1 MATISHAE
9 FVIHSD
15 WVYRWVFRTK
25 GGSLA
30 IQDGHHRIARAAAEG
45 RQTARV
51 RFIDLY
57 TPPHP
62 TNQLNII
69 EGQGSPSRLCYGPVP
84 SIKGGV

>member
-1 MATISHAE
+1 MPRSPTRNSSSTRIGSTA
-9 FVIHSD
+9 
-15 WVYRWVFRTK
+15 VFRTK

-62 TNQLNII
+62 TNQLN
-69 EGQGSPSRLCYGPVP
+69 LF
-84 SIKGGV
+84 